1 MPARKLTI
9 RLPEEEIEFAK
20 EYALRNG
27 ISVTEMIDRYLKN
40 LRKQTRAELHPDI
53 QRFSG
58 IISSNIDAKTAYHD
72 ALEEKHR

>member
-1 MPARKLTI
+1 MSTRKLTI
-9 RLPEEEIEFAK
+9 RLPEEDIEFAK

-40 LRKQTRAELHPDI
+40 VRNQACNEIHPDI

-58 IISSNIDAKTAYHD
+58 IISNNIDAKTAYHE